1 MESEGP
7 LEQKQRK
14 VYTREYKVEAV
25 RLTTEGSR
33 SVVQVAKDLGL
44 SKNTLWK
51 WRQQLLADPPDA
63 FPGKGRMKPLEEE
76 NRRLRRENQVLRQE
90 RDFLKKAAV
99 WLAREAHQ
107 STD

>member
-1 MESEGP
+1 MGSEEH
-7 LEQKQRK
+7 LEAKPRK
-14 VYTREYKVEAV
+14 VYAREFKVEAV
-25 RLTTEGSR
+25 RLTTEAGQ
-33 SVVQVAKDLGL
+33 SVNRVARELGIN
-44 SKNTLWK
+44 KNTLWN
-51 WRQQLLADPPDA
+51 WRKQYRVDPQDA

-99 WLAREAHQ
+99 WLAQEAHR